1 MRKTNLH
8 SLRAGEITAGI
19 LAGNL
24 VVFPKFFSTYYP
36 KLTRFGTGAALSW
49 KSRLT
54 RRHTESS
61 ASWSNEKDVSNILQ
75 DYTKLNDNARAPTTF
90 PPNGERGTHPV
101 VSTAFPGY
109 NPEHDST
116 WFDDG
121 TDTHNGILKTV
132 RVDQGVQYG

>member
-1 MRKTNLH
+1 M
-8 SLRAGEITAGI
+8 

-24 VVFPKFFSTYYP
+24 VTFPKFFSTYYP
-36 KLTRFGTGAALSW
+36 KLSRLGTGAVLSW

-61 ASWSNEKDVSNILQ
+61 ASWSNEKDTSNILQ

-90 PPNGERGTHPV
+90 SSNGGRGTQPV
-101 VSTAFPGY
+101 VSATFPGY
-109 NPEHDST
+109 NSEHDST

-121 TDTHNGILKTV
+121 TDMHDDIFKTV
-132 RVDQGVQYG
+132 RVDQGARDG

>member
-1 MRKTNLH
+1 M
-8 SLRAGEITAGI
+8 

-36 KLTRFGTGAALSW
+36 KVTRFGTGAARSL

-61 ASWSNEKDVSNILQ
+61 TSWSNEHDTSNILQ
-75 DYTKLNDNARAPTTF
+75 DYTKLNDNTHAPTTI
-90 PPNGERGTHPV
+90 PSNGGRGHHPA
-101 VSTAFPGY
+101 VSTSFFGH
-109 NPEHDST
+109 NSEHE
-116 WFDDG
+116 WMGLDDE
-121 TDTHNGILKTV
+121 THTHNGILKTV